1 MDDILTQKLNQEGT
15 SLTLQAARE
24 IQRLRNIVNGLI
36 LAKNN
41 LSKHLAEFDQ
51 QNLKNYEG
59 TPI

>member
-24 IQRLRNIVNGLI
+24 IQRLKNIVEGLARANEN
-36 LAKNN
+36 LA
-41 LSKHLAEFDQ
+41 KHLAEFDQ

-59 TPI
+59 TPV

>member
-51 QNLKNYEG
+51 QNTLNYEG
-59 TPI
+59 TPV